1 MPQSKRLEKKLFKR
15 RICRSLAM
23 YSGIHQNP
31 RDIRLYTYNGKF
43 SRTYGLDIPR
53 HHPPLKACPVCGER
67 SRRGFFKSCPDCA
80 WIFEYREV
88 LDGLLERIE
97 ERLRLHGA
105 GLDRFYHEASVNIR
119 VFLRCKASVADAM
132 ESEAETGHVLEFSAG
147 RVFSLHE
154 LRQANFTTEIFMRE
168 ILGLYEAAK
177 KQADIGVDENGRA
190 ITFHGLVLPVQ
201 GAWKT
206 R

>member
-1 MPQSKRLEKKLFKR
+1 MPQSKRLEKKRFKR

-53 HHPPLKACPVCGER
+53 QRPPLKACPVCGER
-67 SRRGFFKSCPDCA
+67 RRRGFFKSCGGCA
-80 WIFEYREV
+80 WVFEYREA

-97 ERLRLHGA
+97 ERLRVQSA
-105 GLDRFYHEASVNIR
+105 GLDRFYHGTNVNIR

-132 ESEAETGHVLEFSAG
+132 KPEEETGHILEFSAG
-147 RVFSLHE
+147 RSFSLYD
-154 LRQANFTTEIFMRE
+154 LRQPSFMQENFMRE
-168 ILGLYEAAK
+168 ILNIYEAVR
-177 KQADIGVDENGRA
+177 KQAALGVDENGRA
-190 ITFHGLVLPVQ
+190 ITLHGLILPAQ

-206 R
+206 H